1 MSEIAVALGSN
12 IDEPLQQLSSA
23 YQHLVRH
30 PDITPVAASRVY
42 LSPPHGPQDQP
53 DFHNAVISLRSSLPP
68 EALLA
73 VLLSTECAMG
83 RQRKRHWGE
92 RCIDLDLI
100 AYGEVQLSTKTLV
113 LPHPRAHERR
123 FVLDPL
129 IEVLGSEYILPGRGS
144 LRSLKP
150 RCAEQAIRVLCE
162 FPR

>member
-23 YQHLVRH
+23 YRHLVRH

-83 RQRKRHWGE
+83 
-92 RCIDLDLI
+92 L
-100 AYGEVQLSTKTLV
+100 LV
-113 LPHPRAHERR
+113 
-123 FVLDPL
+123 
-129 IEVLGSEYILPGRGS
+129 I
-144 LRSLKP
+144 
-150 RCAEQAIRVLCE
+150 
-162 FPR
+162 